1 MVAQVDEGYLRAGK
15 EFVKRRPVERNVT
28 RYKP

>member
-1 MVAQVDEGYLRAGK
+1 MVAQVDEGYLRGSK
-15 EFVKRRPVERNVT
+15 EIVKKRQVERNVT